1 MSDRSDK
8 LLVEDIWESI
18 DKILRYTAGMNEA
31 TFKKQEMVVDA
42 VIRNFEIIGEAA
54 SKISDEYARAHADV
68 PFRQMTKLRNRL
80 IHGYFIISLHVLWS
94 EISRDIPAW
103 KTQIEKIK

>member
-1 MSDRSDK
+1 MSERSNE
-8 LLVEDIWESI
+8 LLVIDIRDSI
-18 DKILRYTAGMNEA
+18 DKILRYTAGM
-31 TFKKQEMVVDA
+31 KKAAFMENEMVVDA

-54 SKISDEYARAHADV
+54 AQISKEFIQAHASV
-68 PFRQMTKLRNRL
+68 PFRKMNKLRNHL
-80 IHGYFIISLHVLWS
+80 IHGYAYVSLEMLWK